1 MPDDDQ
7 ILPDTGAESVSPATV
22 APEPELSA
30 EAAVPE
36 APAEPGAAA
45 PAERA
50 VAELSPAECAAR
62 LAELFPALFA
72 PPPKP
77 LKLRIQADIQARAP
91 GVFTRRTL
99 SVFLHRYTTSNAYLS
114 ALVKSE
120 QRYDLDGQPAG
131 ELSAEHREL
140 AAAEITRRRGV
151 HEQRRAAERAA
162 ARAAD
167 AEARR
172 QQQAD
177 HDARRD
183 RAGLLRAF
191 ETTTL
196 TPANFCALKG
206 IAESELEAVL
216 EQARRERAERPP
228 MPPRE
233 ARPGGPRPDRGPRR
247 DGERGPGPRR
257 DGARPQGP
265 RGERGPRP
273 EGQGRPPK
281 R

>member
-7 ILPDTGAESVSPATV
+7 NLP
-22 APEPELSA
+22 
-30 EAAVPE
+30 
-36 APAEPGAAA
+36 EPGAASVSPETAETPDTAAEPVAEPVEPAAATPRA
-45 PAERA
+45 P
-50 VAELSPAECAAR
+50 ELSPAECAAR

-72 PPPKP
+72 PPAKP

-91 GVFTRRTL
+91 GVFSRRTL

-140 AAAEITRRRGV
+140 AAAEIARRRGV

-206 IAESELEAVL
+206 IAETELEAVL

-233 ARPGGPRPDRGPRR
+233 HRPGPRPDRGPRR

-257 DGARPQGP
+257 DAARPQGP

>member
-7 ILPDTGAESVSPATV
+7 NLPDTGAESVSPATV

-30 EAAVPE
+30 EPVTPEPAAEAAAAVP
-36 APAEPGAAA
+36 
-45 PAERA
+45 AERS

-72 PPPKP
+72 PPAKP
-77 LKLRIQADIQARAP
+77 LKLRIQADIQQRAP

-206 IAESELEAVL
+206 IAETELEAVL

-233 ARPGGPRPDRGPRR
+233 HRPGPRPDRGPRR

-265 RGERGPRP
+265 RAERGPRP

>member
-7 ILPDTGAESVSPATV
+7 TLPEPGAESVPPETPETAVEPV
-22 APEPELSA
+22 AEPVEAAAAVEPA
-30 EAAVPE
+30 EAAP
-36 APAEPGAAA
+36 
-45 PAERA
+45 RA
-50 VAELSPAECAAR
+50 AELSPAECAAR

-77 LKLRIQADIQARAP
+77 LKLRIQADIQARVP

-140 AAAEITRRRGV
+140 AAAEIARRRGV

-167 AEARR
+167 VDARR

-206 IAESELEAVL
+206 IGEAELDAVL

-233 ARPGGPRPDRGPRR
+233 NRPGPRPEGRDRREHGARGDGPRPDRGPRR
-247 DGERGPGPRR
+247 DGERGPGPR
-257 DGARPQGP
+257 
-265 RGERGPRP
+265 GPRP